1 MKTLILDIQK
11 DLFESSVLEQS
22 AEIQFVS
29 VDEALGIKGI
39 PCVLLGSKRIDDF
52 TGTVRKLV
60 RASYQNGTGLII
72 INPPADTDIGNAI
85 DAPVSIIVKKRKAS
99 SFCKPFGF
107 DGLGGESKYEIWSDG
122 TIESSL
128 SSGVM
133 GVDDNKGT
141 VLLRFQP
148 KSTSGA
154 VFITT
159 LKLLSYSGMTNETD
173 RESLLKLLLTW
184 ENKQS
189 FINEEPTEDAA
200 APDESV
206 LHAVAILSFSY
217 GSKDPDKIAAA
228 MSRFF
233 TLNTDADVVRQA
245 VEQLLIKLNAT
256 DLKDTGENWIPKLE
270 GYIDQAGLYSYA
282 REIKEILEEEET
294 DA

>member
-1 MKTLILDIQK
+1 MKALILDIQK

-29 VDEALGIKGI
+29 VDEALRMKGI
-39 PCVLLGSKRIDDF
+39 SSVLLGPKGIDDF

-60 RASYQNGTGLII
+60 RTNYQNGTGLLI
-72 INPPADTDIGNAI
+72 INPPTDADIGNAVE
-85 DAPVSIIVKKRKAS
+85 APVSIIAKKRKAS
-99 SFCKPFGF
+99 SFCMPSGF

-128 SSGVM
+128 GSGVM

-141 VLLRFQP
+141 VLLKYQP
-148 KSTSGA
+148 KNTSGA

-173 RESLLKLLLTW
+173 REALLKQLLTW
-184 ENKQS
+184 ENKQL
-189 FINEEPTEDAA
+189 FINKEPTEDVT

-217 GSKDPDKIAAA
+217 GSKDQEKISAA

-233 TLNTDADVVRQA
+233 TLNSDADA
-245 VEQLLIKLNAT
+245 VGKALDQLSTNLNAT
-256 DLKDTGENWIPKLE
+256 QENWMSKLE
-270 GYIDQAGLYSYA
+270 DYIDQAGHYSYA
-282 REIKEILEEEET
+282 REIKEILEDEEA
-294 DA
+294 DV

>member
-29 VDEALGIKGI
+29 VDESLGLKGV
-39 PCVLLGSKRIDDF
+39 PCVLLGSKGIDDF
-52 TGTVRKLV
+52 TGTVRKLA
-60 RASYQNGTGLII
+60 RANYQNGTGLII
-72 INPPADTDIGNAI
+72 INPPIDTDIGNSV
-85 DAPVSIIVKKRKAS
+85 DAPVSITVKKRKAS
-99 SFCKPFGF
+99 SFCKPSGF
-107 DGLGGESKYEIWSDG
+107 DGLDGESKYEIWSDG

-128 SSGVM
+128 RSGVM

-141 VLLRFQP
+141 VLLKYQP
-148 KSTSGA
+148 KNTSGA

-173 RESLLKLLLTW
+173 REALLKQLLTW

-189 FINEEPTEDAA
+189 FVNEAPTEDVT

-217 GSKDPDKIAAA
+217 GSKDPDRISAA

-233 TLNTDADVVRQA
+233 TLNTDADVIRKVI
-245 VEQLLIKLNAT
+245 EQLSANLNAT
-256 DLKDTGENWIPKLE
+256 KENWTSKLE
-270 GYIDQAGLYSYA
+270 DYIDQAGHYSYA
-282 REIKEILEEEET
+282 REIKEILEDEE
-294 DA
+294 AGV

>member
-29 VDEALGIKGI
+29 VDEALGLKGV
-39 PCVLLGSKRIDDF
+39 PCVLLGSKGIDDF
-52 TGTVRKLV
+52 TGTVRKLA
-60 RASYQNGTGLII
+60 RANYQNGTGLII
-72 INPPADTDIGNAI
+72 INPPIDTDIGNAV
-85 DAPVSIIVKKRKAS
+85 DAPVSITVKKRKAS
-99 SFCKPFGF
+99 SFCKPSGF
-107 DGLGGESKYEIWSDG
+107 DGLDGESKYEIWSDG

-141 VLLRFQP
+141 VLLKYQP
-148 KSTSGA
+148 KNTSGA

-173 RESLLKLLLTW
+173 RESLLKLLLIW

-189 FINEEPTEDAA
+189 FVNEEPTEDVTAS
-200 APDESV
+200 DESV

-217 GSKDPDKIAAA
+217 DSKDPDKISAA

-233 TLNTDADVVRQA
+233 TLNTDADAVRQ
-245 VEQLLIKLNAT
+245 VLEQLSINLNAT
-256 DLKDTGENWIPKLE
+256 KENWTSKLE
-270 GYIDQAGLYSYA
+270 DYIDQAGHYSYA
-282 REIKEILEEEET
+282 REIKEILEDEE
-294 DA
+294 AGV

>member
-1 MKTLILDIQK
+1 MKTIILDIQK

-22 AEIQFVS
+22 AEIQFMS
-29 VDEALGIKGI
+29 VDEALGMKGV
-39 PCVLLGSKRIDDF
+39 PYVLIGSKGIDDF
-52 TGTVRKLV
+52 TGTVRKLA
-60 RASYQNGTGLII
+60 RTNYQNGTGLLL
-72 INPPADTDIGNAI
+72 INPPTDTDIGNAV
-85 DAPVSIIVKKRKAS
+85 DAPVSITVKKRKAS
-99 SFCKPFGF
+99 SFCKPSGF
-107 DGLGGESKYEIWSDG
+107 DGQDGENKYEIWSDG

-141 VLLRFQP
+141 VLLKYQP
-148 KSTSGA
+148 KNTSGA

-173 RESLLKLLLTW
+173 RESLLKSLLTW

-217 GSKDPDKIAAA
+217 GSKNPDKISAA
-228 MSRFF
+228 MSQFF
-233 TLNTDADVVRQA
+233 TLNTDADA
-245 VEQLLIKLNAT
+245 VGKAIDQLST
-256 DLKDTGENWIPKLE
+256 DLKATKENWTSKLE
-270 GYIDQAGLYSYA
+270 DYIDQAGHYSYA
-282 REIKEILEEEET
+282 REIKEILEDEE
-294 DA
+294 AGV

>member
-22 AEIQFVS
+22 AEMQFES
-29 VDEALGIKGI
+29 VDDALGIKGV
-39 PCVLLGSKRIDDF
+39 PCILLGSKGIDDF
-52 TGTVRKLV
+52 TGTVRKLA
-60 RASYQNGTGLII
+60 RFHYQNGTGLII
-72 INPPADTDIGNAI
+72 INPPTDTDIGSAV

-99 SFCKPFGF
+99 SFCKPSGF
-107 DGLGGESKYEIWSDG
+107 DGRDGERKYEIWSDG

-133 GVDDNKGT
+133 GVDDNKGV
-141 VLLRFQP
+141 VLLKYQP
-148 KSTSGA
+148 KNTSGA

-173 RESLLKLLLTW
+173 REALLKRLLSW

-189 FINEEPTEDAA
+189 FINEETTGDAA
-200 APDESV
+200 SQDDDV

-217 GSKDPDKIAAA
+217 GSKDPETISAA
-228 MSRFF
+228 MPRFF
-233 TLNTDADVVRQA
+233 TLNPDADTVLQA
-245 VEQLLIKLNAT
+245 LNQLSIDLNAT
-256 DLKDTGENWIPKLE
+256 KENWTSKVE
-270 GYIDQAGLYSYA
+270 EYIDQAGHYSYA
-282 REIKEILEEEET
+282 REIKEILEDEEA

>member
-29 VDEALGIKGI
+29 VDEPLGMKGV
-39 PCVLLGSKRIDDF
+39 PCVLLGSKGIDDF
-52 TGTVRKLV
+52 TGTVRKLA
-60 RASYQNGTGLII
+60 RTNYQNGTGLLI
-72 INPPADTDIGNAI
+72 INPPTDTDIGNAV
-85 DAPVSIIVKKRKAS
+85 DASVSITVKKRRAS
-99 SFCKPFGF
+99 SFCKPSGF
-107 DGLGGESKYEIWSDG
+107 DGLDGESKYEIWSDG

-133 GVDDNKGT
+133 AVDDNKGT
-141 VLLRFQP
+141 VLLKYQP
-148 KSTSGA
+148 KNTSGA

-173 RESLLKLLLTW
+173 RESLLRSLLTW

-200 APDESV
+200 AQDESI
-206 LHAVAILSFSY
+206 LHAVAILAFSY
-217 GSKDPDKIAAA
+217 GSKSPDKISAA

-233 TLNTDADVVRQA
+233 TLNVDSDA
-245 VEQLLIKLNAT
+245 VEKAIDQLSTDLNAS
-256 DLKDTGENWIPKLE
+256 KENWTSKLE
-270 GYIDQAGLYSYA
+270 DYIDQAGHYSYA
-282 REIKEILEEEET
+282 REIKEILEDEEA
-294 DA
+294 DV

>member
-29 VDEALGIKGI
+29 VDDALGKKGV
-39 PCVLLGSKRIDDF
+39 PCVLIGSKGIDDF
-52 TGTVRKLV
+52 TGTVRKLA
-60 RASYQNGTGLII
+60 RANYQNGTGLII
-72 INPPADTDIGNAI
+72 INPPIDTDIGNAV
-85 DAPVSIIVKKRKAS
+85 DAPVSITVKKRKAS
-99 SFCKPFGF
+99 SFCKPSGF
-107 DGLGGESKYEIWSDG
+107 DGLDGESKYEIWSDG

-141 VLLRFQP
+141 VLLKYQP
-148 KSTSGA
+148 KNTSGA

-159 LKLLSYSGMTNETD
+159 LKLLSYSGMTNESD
-173 RESLLKLLLTW
+173 KESLLKLLLTW

-189 FINEEPTEDAA
+189 FINEEPTKDAA

-217 GSKDPDKIAAA
+217 GSKDPGKISAA

-233 TLNTDADVVRQA
+233 TLNTDPDA
-245 VEQLLIKLNAT
+245 VGEAIDQLSTNLNAT
-256 DLKDTGENWIPKLE
+256 KETWTSKLE
-270 GYIDQAGLYSYA
+270 DYIDQAGHYSYA
-282 REIKEILEEEET
+282 REIKEILKDEE
-294 DA
+294 AGV

>member
-29 VDEALGIKGI
+29 VDEAFGVKGV
-39 PCVLLGSKRIDDF
+39 PCVLLGSKGIDDF
-52 TGTVRKLV
+52 TGTVRKLA
-60 RASYQNGTGLII
+60 RANYQNGTGLII
-72 INPPADTDIGNAI
+72 INPPIDTDIGNAV
-85 DAPVSIIVKKRKAS
+85 DAPVSITVKKRKAS
-99 SFCKPFGF
+99 SFCKPSGF
-107 DGLGGESKYEIWSDG
+107 DGLDGESKYEIWSDG

-141 VLLRFQP
+141 VLLKYQP
-148 KSTSGA
+148 KNTSGA

-159 LKLLSYSGMTNETD
+159 LKLLSYSGMSNETD
-173 RESLLKLLLTW
+173 RESLLKLLLIW

-189 FINEEPTEDAA
+189 FVNEEPTEDVTASG
-200 APDESV
+200 ESV

-217 GSKDPDKIAAA
+217 GSKDPDKISAA

-233 TLNTDADVVRQA
+233 TLNADADTVGKA
-245 VEQLLIKLNAT
+245 LDQLSTNLDTT
-256 DLKDTGENWIPKLE
+256 DLKETGENWMSKLE
-270 GYIDQAGLYSYA
+270 DYIDQAGHYTYA
-282 REIKEILEEEET
+282 REIKEILEDEE
-294 DA
+294 AGV

>member
-29 VDEALGIKGI
+29 VDEAFGVKGV
-39 PCVLLGSKRIDDF
+39 PCVLLGSKGIDDF
-52 TGTVRKLV
+52 TGTVRKLA
-60 RASYQNGTGLII
+60 RANYQNGTGLII
-72 INPPADTDIGNAI
+72 INPPIDTDIGNAV
-85 DAPVSIIVKKRKAS
+85 DAPVSITVKKRKAS
-99 SFCKPFGF
+99 SFCKPSGF
-107 DGLGGESKYEIWSDG
+107 DGLDGESKYEIWSDG

-141 VLLRFQP
+141 VLLKYQP
-148 KSTSGA
+148 KNTSGA

-159 LKLLSYSGMTNETD
+159 LKLLSYSGMSNETD
-173 RESLLKLLLTW
+173 RESLLKLLLIW

-189 FINEEPTEDAA
+189 FVNEEPTEDVTASG
-200 APDESV
+200 ESV

-217 GSKDPDKIAAA
+217 GSKDPDKISAA

-233 TLNTDADVVRQA
+233 TLNADADTVGKA
-245 VEQLLIKLNAT
+245 LDQLSTNLDTT
-256 DLKDTGENWIPKLE
+256 DLKETGENWMSKLE
-270 GYIDQAGLYSYA
+270 DYIDQAGHYSYA
-282 REIKEILEEEET
+282 REIKEILEDEE
-294 DA
+294 AGV

>member
-1 MKTLILDIQK
+1 MKTLMLDIQK
-11 DLFESSVLEQS
+11 DFFESSILEQS

-29 VDEALGIKGI
+29 VDEALGMKGF
-39 PCVLLGSKRIDDF
+39 PCVLLGSKGIDDF
-52 TGTVRKLV
+52 TGTVRKLA
-60 RASYQNGTGLII
+60 RTNYQNGTGLII
-72 INPPADTDIGNAI
+72 INPPTDTDIGNAV

-99 SFCKPFGF
+99 SFFKPSGF

-122 TIESSL
+122 TIDSSL

-141 VLLRFQP
+141 VLLKYQS
-148 KSTSGA
+148 KNTSGA

-159 LKLLSYSGMTNETD
+159 LKLLSYSGMTNEID
-173 RESLLKLLLTW
+173 REALLKQLLTW

-189 FINEEPTEDAA
+189 FVNEEPTEDVT

-217 GSKDPDKIAAA
+217 GSKDPEKILAV

-233 TLNTDADVVRQA
+233 TLNVDADAVREA
-245 VEQLLIKLNAT
+245 IDQLSTNLNAT
-256 DLKDTGENWIPKLE
+256 DLKETGENWTSKLE
-270 GYIDQAGLYSYA
+270 DYIDQAGLYSYA
-282 REIKEILEEEET
+282 REIKEILEDEEA
-294 DA
+294 DV

>member
-11 DLFESSVLEQS
+11 DLFESSVMEQS

-29 VDEALGIKGI
+29 VDEALGVKGI
-39 PCVLLGSKRIDDF
+39 PCVLLGSKGVDDF
-52 TGTVRKLV
+52 TGTVRKLA
-60 RASYQNGTGLII
+60 RTNYQNGTGLLI
-72 INPPADTDIGNAI
+72 INPPTDTDIGNAV
-85 DAPVSIIVKKRKAS
+85 DAPVSITVKKRKAS
-99 SFCKPFGF
+99 SFCRPSGF

-133 GVDDNKGT
+133 GIDENKGA
-141 VLLRFQP
+141 VLLKYQP
-148 KSTSGA
+148 KNTSGA

-173 RESLLKLLLTW
+173 RESLLKSLLTW

-189 FINEEPTEDAA
+189 FTSEEQTEEAA
-200 APDESV
+200 SPDESV

-217 GSKDPDKIAAA
+217 GSKDPDKISAT

-233 TLNTDADVVRQA
+233 TLNVDADA
-245 VEQLLIKLNAT
+245 VGTALDQLSTKLNAT
-256 DLKDTGENWIPKLE
+256 KETWTSKLE
-270 GYIDQAGLYSYA
+270 DYIDQAGHYSYA
-282 REIKEILEEEET
+282 REIKEILEDEE
-294 DA
+294 AGV

>member
-29 VDEALGIKGI
+29 VDEVLGVKGV
-39 PCVLLGSKRIDDF
+39 PCVLLGSKGIDDF
-52 TGTVRKLV
+52 TGTVRKLA
-60 RASYQNGTGLII
+60 RANYQNGTGLII
-72 INPPADTDIGNAI
+72 INPPIDTDIGNAV
-85 DAPVSIIVKKRKAS
+85 DAPVSITVKKRKAS
-99 SFCKPFGF
+99 SFCKPSGF
-107 DGLGGESKYEIWSDG
+107 DGLDGESKYEIWSDG

-141 VLLRFQP
+141 VLLKYQP
-148 KSTSGA
+148 KNTSGA

-159 LKLLSYSGMTNETD
+159 LKLLSYSGMTNEAD
-173 RESLLKLLLTW
+173 RESLLKLLLMW

-189 FINEEPTEDAA
+189 FVNEEPTEDVTAS
-200 APDESV
+200 DESV

-217 GSKDPDKIAAA
+217 DSKDPDKISAA

-233 TLNTDADVVRQA
+233 TLNTDVDAVRQ
-245 VEQLLIKLNAT
+245 VLEQLSINLNAT
-256 DLKDTGENWIPKLE
+256 KENWTSKLE
-270 GYIDQAGLYSYA
+270 DYIDQAGHYSYA
-282 REIKEILEEEET
+282 REIKEILEDEE
-294 DA
+294 AGV

>member
-29 VDEALGIKGI
+29 VDEVLGVKGV
-39 PCVLLGSKRIDDF
+39 PCVLLGSKGIDDF
-52 TGTVRKLV
+52 TGTVRKLA
-60 RASYQNGTGLII
+60 RANYQNGIGLII
-72 INPPADTDIGNAI
+72 INPPIDTDIGNAV
-85 DAPVSIIVKKRKAS
+85 DAPVSITVKKRKAS
-99 SFCKPFGF
+99 SFCKPSG
-107 DGLGGESKYEIWSDG
+107 DGESKYEIWSDG

-141 VLLRFQP
+141 VLLKYQP
-148 KSTSGA
+148 KNTSGA

-173 RESLLKLLLTW
+173 RESLLKLLLMW

-189 FINEEPTEDAA
+189 FVNEEPTEDVTAS
-200 APDESV
+200 DESV

-217 GSKDPDKIAAA
+217 DSKDPDKISAA

-233 TLNTDADVVRQA
+233 TLNTDADAVRQ
-245 VEQLLIKLNAT
+245 VLEQLSINLNAT
-256 DLKDTGENWIPKLE
+256 KENWTSKLE
-270 GYIDQAGLYSYA
+270 DYIDQAGHYSYA
-282 REIKEILEEEET
+282 REIKEILEDEE
-294 DA
+294 AGV

>member
-1 MKTLILDIQK
+1 MKTLMLDIQK

-29 VDEALGIKGI
+29 VDEALKVKGV
-39 PCVLLGSKRIDDF
+39 PCVLLGSKGMDDF
-52 TGTVRKLV
+52 AGTVRKLA
-60 RASYQNGTGLII
+60 RANYQNGTGLII
-72 INPPADTDIGNAI
+72 INPPIDTDIGNAV
-85 DAPVSIIVKKRKAS
+85 DAPVSITVKKRKAS
-99 SFCKPFGF
+99 SFCKSSGF
-107 DGLGGESKYEIWSDG
+107 DGLDGESKYEIWSDG

-141 VLLRFQP
+141 VLLKYQP
-148 KSTSGA
+148 KNTSGA

-173 RESLLKLLLTW
+173 RELLLKLLLIW

-189 FINEEPTEDAA
+189 FVNEEPTEDVTAS
-200 APDESV
+200 DESV

-217 GSKDPDKIAAA
+217 GSKDPDKISAA

-233 TLNTDADVVRQA
+233 TLKIDAGAVRK
-245 VEQLLIKLNAT
+245 VIDQLSTNLNAT
-256 DLKDTGENWIPKLE
+256 KENWMSKLE
-270 GYIDQAGLYSYA
+270 DYIDQAGYYSYA
-282 REIKEILEEEET
+282 REIKEILEDEET
-294 DA
+294 GV

>member
-22 AEIQFVS
+22 AEIKFVS
-29 VDEALGIKGI
+29 VDEALGMKGV
-39 PCVLLGSKRIDDF
+39 PCVLLGSKGIDDF
-52 TGTVRKLV
+52 TGTVRKLA
-60 RASYQNGTGLII
+60 RSNYQNGTGLII
-72 INPPADTDIGNAI
+72 INPPTDIDIGNAV

-99 SFCKPFGF
+99 SFCKPTSFVGR
-107 DGLGGESKYEIWSDG
+107 DGEGKYEIWSDG

-141 VLLRFQP
+141 ILLKYQP
-148 KSTSGA
+148 KNTSGA

-173 RESLLKLLLTW
+173 REELLKLLLTW

-189 FINEEPTEDAA
+189 LVNEEPTEDAA
-200 APDESV
+200 SQDDSV

-217 GSKDPDKIAAA
+217 GSKDPDKISAA
-228 MSRFF
+228 MPRFF
-233 TLNTDADVVRQA
+233 TLNYDADTVRQA
-245 VEQLLIKLNAT
+245 LDQLSIYLNAT
-256 DLKDTGENWIPKLE
+256 KENWASKLE
-270 GYIDQAGLYSYA
+270 DYIDQAGHYSYA
-282 REIKEILEEEET
+282 REIKEILEDEEA

>member
-29 VDEALGIKGI
+29 VDEVLGVKGV
-39 PCVLLGSKRIDDF
+39 PWVLLGSKGIDDF
-52 TGTVRKLV
+52 TGTVRKLA
-60 RASYQNGTGLII
+60 RANYQNGTGLII
-72 INPPADTDIGNAI
+72 INPPIDTDIGNAV
-85 DAPVSIIVKKRKAS
+85 DAPVSITVKKRKAS
-99 SFCKPFGF
+99 SFCKPSGF
-107 DGLGGESKYEIWSDG
+107 DGLDGESKYEIWSDG

-141 VLLRFQP
+141 VLLKYQP
-148 KSTSGA
+148 KNTSGA

-173 RESLLKLLLTW
+173 RESLLKLLLMW

-189 FINEEPTEDAA
+189 FVNEEPTEDVTAS
-200 APDESV
+200 DESV

-217 GSKDPDKIAAA
+217 DSKDPDKISAA

-233 TLNTDADVVRQA
+233 TLNTDADAVRQ
-245 VEQLLIKLNAT
+245 VLEQLSINLNAT
-256 DLKDTGENWIPKLE
+256 KENWTSKLE
-270 GYIDQAGLYSYA
+270 DYIDQAGHYSYA
-282 REIKEILEEEET
+282 REIKEILEDEE
-294 DA
+294 AGV

>member
-29 VDEALGIKGI
+29 VDEALGVKGV
-39 PCVLLGSKRIDDF
+39 PCVLLGSKGIDDF
-52 TGTVRKLV
+52 TDTVRKLA
-60 RASYQNGTGLII
+60 RANYQSGTGLII
-72 INPPADTDIGNAI
+72 INPPIDTDIGNAV
-85 DAPVSIIVKKRKAS
+85 DAPVSITVKKRKAS
-99 SFCKPFGF
+99 SFCKPLGF
-107 DGLGGESKYEIWSDG
+107 DGLDGESKHEIWSDG

-141 VLLRFQP
+141 VLLKYQP
-148 KSTSGA
+148 KNTSGA

-173 RESLLKLLLTW
+173 RESLLKLLLIW

-189 FINEEPTEDAA
+189 FVNEEPTEDVTAS
-200 APDESV
+200 DESV

-217 GSKDPDKIAAA
+217 GSKDPDKISAA

-233 TLNTDADVVRQA
+233 TLNTDADAVRQ
-245 VEQLLIKLNAT
+245 VLEQLSINLNAT
-256 DLKDTGENWIPKLE
+256 KKNWTSKLE
-270 GYIDQAGLYSYA
+270 DYIDQAGHYSYA
-282 REIKEILEEEET
+282 REIKEILEDEE
-294 DA
+294 AGV

>member
-29 VDEALGIKGI
+29 VDEAIGMKGF
-39 PCVLLGSKRIDDF
+39 PCVLLGSKGIDDF
-52 TGTVRKLV
+52 TGAVRKLV
-60 RASYQNGTGLII
+60 RTNYQNGTGLII
-72 INPPADTDIGNAI
+72 INPPIDTDIGTAF
-85 DAPVSIIVKKRKAS
+85 DAPASITVKKRKAS
-99 SFCKPFGF
+99 SFCKPSGF
-107 DGLGGESKYEIWSDG
+107 DGLDGESKYEIWSDG

-141 VLLRFQP
+141 VLLKYQP
-148 KSTSGA
+148 KNTSGA

-173 RESLLKLLLTW
+173 RESLLKLLLIW

-189 FINEEPTEDAA
+189 FVNEEPTEDVT

-217 GSKDPDKIAAA
+217 GTRNPAKISAA

-233 TLNTDADVVRQA
+233 TLNFDADA
-245 VEQLLIKLNAT
+245 VGKALDQLSTNMNVT
-256 DLKDTGENWIPKLE
+256 DLKETGENWTSKLE
-270 GYIDQAGLYSYA
+270 DYIDQAGLYAYA
-282 REIKEILEEEET
+282 REIKEILEDEE
-294 DA
+294 AGV

>member
-29 VDEALGIKGI
+29 VDEALGVKGV
-39 PCVLLGSKRIDDF
+39 PCVLLGSKGIDDF
-52 TGTVRKLV
+52 TGTVRKLA
-60 RASYQNGTGLII
+60 RANYQNGTGLII
-72 INPPADTDIGNAI
+72 INPPIDTDIGNAV
-85 DAPVSIIVKKRKAS
+85 DAPVSITVKKRKAS
-99 SFCKPFGF
+99 SFCKPSGF
-107 DGLGGESKYEIWSDG
+107 DGLDGESKYEIWSDG

-141 VLLRFQP
+141 VLLKYQP
-148 KSTSGA
+148 KNTSGA

-173 RESLLKLLLTW
+173 RESLLKLLLIW

-189 FINEEPTEDAA
+189 FVNEEPTEDVTAS
-200 APDESV
+200 DESV

-217 GSKDPDKIAAA
+217 DSKDPDKISAA

-233 TLNTDADVVRQA
+233 TLNTDADAVRQ
-245 VEQLLIKLNAT
+245 VLEQLSINLNAT
-256 DLKDTGENWIPKLE
+256 KENWTSKLE
-270 GYIDQAGLYSYA
+270 DYIDQAGHYSYA
-282 REIKEILEEEET
+282 REIKEILEDEE
-294 DA
+294 AGV